1 MRSIDDVGKHA
12 AMNSPRAA
20 VARLQDDW
28 PALSAR
34 ERVLRF
40 RELSRDPAEEF
51 FRELGAT
58 DQSSLLAQL
67 PREDRRVWFRV
78 LPPDDAADCLQASGA
93 RALREELLGYL
104 DEPSRR
110 EVVALL
116 AYAEDVAGGL
126 MNPRYA
132 RMRPE
137 MRVDEGI
144 SYLRRQAL
152 ERSGTLYYAYVI
164 DAQRRLIGVV
174 SVRELLA
181 APADK
186 TVADVMTTSTISVS
200 EQTDQEE
207 VGRLLAQHDLVAI
220 PVVDAENRIVGIVS
234 VDDILDV
241 VREEATE
248 DIQRLGGSR
257 PLEEP
262 YLRTS
267 FPRMLSRR
275 GGWLAVLFLGELLT
289 ASAMSRYQ
297 GDIARSVALALF
309 LPLIISSGGNSGSQT
324 TTLVIRAM
332 ALGELRLSHWRRVLS
347 RELMAGIALGAM
359 LGAIGLARV
368 VAWQA
373 LFGSY
378 GEQAGVLAA
387 TVGLSLIGVVV
398 WGGLSGAM
406 LPFGLRAIGLDPAA
420 ASAPLVATVVDVTGI
435 VIYFSVARALLGG
448 ATG

>member
-1 MRSIDDVGKHA
+1 
-12 AMNSPRAA
+12 MNSPRAA

-152 ERSGTLYYAYVI
+152 ERAGTLYYAYVI
-164 DAQRRLIGVV
+164 DGQRRLIGVV

-257 PLEEP
+257 PLEDP

-297 GDIARSVALALF
+297 DDIARSVALALF

-324 TTLVIRAM
+324 TTL
-332 ALGELRLSHWRRVLS
+332 GWS
-347 RELMAGIALGAM
+347 
-359 LGAIGLARV
+359 
-368 VAWQA
+368 
-373 LFGSY
+373 
-378 GEQAGVLAA
+378 
-387 TVGLSLIGVVV
+387 
-398 WGGLSGAM
+398 
-406 LPFGLRAIGLDPAA
+406 
-420 ASAPLVATVVDVTGI
+420 
-435 VIYFSVARALLGG
+435 
-448 ATG
+448 